1 MIISTDLAN
10 IAPPLVAL
18 AAGLVS
24 AVLYGRKRRWI
35 DAALAGVAGAV
46 LAVTIADVRLPAGAA
61 APLAVSTEAGRI
73 SASDL
78 SAIPAASG
86 VALSGDGVREA
97 EWRDLPARPLRWK
110 PAAADLLWLD
120 FPRSMSLGRIFTLT
134 ARRSSAPA
142 QWRLQL
148 LAENK
153 QVLADSGLAAEP
165 QLSVQWLPPVAEVM
179 VLQAR
184 LLDKNGKTIAQG
196 PIPLQVKDA
205 VPLQIQG
212 RFDAP
217 SFDARAL
224 NQLLS
229 DGGAVLD
236 WNVTLGKSITRSE
249 TARAPLVAAN
259 AMFVDAAYVEHL
271 SAAARAAL
279 LAQAGKGVP
288 LVVLGGNASDAG
300 MWQREFGLSLRP
312 QSPTTEKEDVRQ
324 FGVLSLPP
332 AQLNPSESV
341 AAPWSVLARDARK
354 QTWLWQR
361 GVGQGRVVWVG
372 VADWHKYAIS
382 APQALALWW
391 QSAMDLIALDDVQKA
406 AWQMNDPLPVP
417 GLRSEVCAQGVK
429 TGTVLTAEGYAAMA
443 LAARVDKADA
453 VCAAFWPQKAGWVK
467 FSAAGMT
474 EQGEEYV
481 YAAGDW
487 PAWQKALRRDA
498 TMQYAA
504 RFAPTPTGQDTA
516 ATTATAT
523 ATATTRSG
531 AANAMALA
539 TATAVDAGQ
548 VSAVAGVV
556 DGASWPGARAAGVL
570 FALVLLALWWRE
582 QRQIG
587 GAGDRL

>member
-1 MIISTDLAN
+1 
-10 IAPPLVAL
+10 V
-18 AAGLVS
+18 
-24 AVLYGRKRRWI
+24 
-35 DAALAGVAGAV
+35 
-46 LAVTIADVRLPAGAA
+46 
-61 APLAVSTEAGRI
+61 
-73 SASDL
+73 
-78 SAIPAASG
+78 
-86 VALSGDGVREA
+86 
-97 EWRDLPARPLRWK
+97 
-110 PAAADLLWLD
+110 ADLLWLD
-120 FPRSMSLGRIFTLT
+120 FPRSMSVGRIFTLT
-134 ARRSSAPA
+134 VRRSSAA
-142 QWRLQL
+142 VQWRLQL

-153 QVLADSGLAAEP
+153 QVLADSGLTAES
-165 QLSVQWLPPVAEVM
+165 QLSVQWLPPVAETM

-184 LLDKNGKTIAQG
+184 LLDKSGKTIAQG

-236 WNVTLGKSITRSE
+236 WSVTLGKSITRSE

-271 SAAARAAL
+271 SSAARAAL

-288 LVVLGGNASDAG
+288 LVVLGGNASDAN

-324 FGVLSLPP
+324 FGALSLPP

-341 AAPWSVLARDARK
+341 AAPWSVLARDGRK
-354 QTWLWQR
+354 QPWLWHR

-382 APQALALWW
+382 APQRLALWW
-391 QSAMDLIALDDVQKA
+391 QSAMDLIALHGLQKA
-406 AWQMNDPLPVP
+406 VWQMNDPLPVP

-443 LAARVDKADA
+443 LVARADKADA
-453 VCAAFWPQKAGWVK
+453 VCAAFWPQKSGWVK
-467 FSAAGMT
+467 FSAAGMV
-474 EQGEEYV
+474 EQGSEYV

-487 PAWQKALRRDA
+487 PAWQKALRHAA
-498 TMQYAA
+498 TLQYAA
-504 RFAPTPTGQDTA
+504 RFASRA
-516 ATTATAT
+516 
-523 ATATTRSG
+523 
-531 AANAMALA
+531 
-539 TATAVDAGQ
+539 AGQ
-548 VSAVAGVV
+548 RAGVA
-556 DGASWPGARAAGVL
+556 DGGSWPGVRAAGVL

-582 QRQIG
+582 QRHIG
-587 GAGDRL
+587 GSGDRL

>member
-10 IAPPLVAL
+10 IAPPLAAL
-18 AAGLVS
+18 AAGLIS

-35 DAALAGVAGAV
+35 DAALAGVAGAT
-46 LAVTIADVRLPAGAA
+46 LAVALADVRLPAGAA

-78 SAIPAASG
+78 YAIPAASG
-86 VALSGDGVREA
+86 IVLSGDGAREA
-97 EWRDLPARPLRWK
+97 EWRDLPARPLQWK

-120 FPRSMSLGRIFTLT
+120 FPRSMSVGRIFTLT
-134 ARRSSAPA
+134 VRRSSAPG

-165 QLSVQWLPPVAEVM
+165 QLSVQWLPPVAETM

-184 LLDKNGKTIAQG
+184 LLDKSGKTIAQG
-196 PIPLQVKDA
+196 PVPLQVKDA

-259 AMFVDAAYVEHL
+259 AVFVDAAYVENL
-271 SAAARAAL
+271 TAVARAAL

-300 MWQREFGLSLRP
+300 MWQRDFGLSLRQ
-312 QSPTTEKEDVRQ
+312 QSPTTEKEDMRQ
-324 FGVLSLPP
+324 FGALSLPP
-332 AQLNPSESV
+332 AQLNPAESV
-341 AAPWSVLARDARK
+341 AAPWSVLARDGRK
-354 QTWLWQR
+354 QPWLWQR
-361 GVGQGRVVWVG
+361 GVGRGRVVWVG

-391 QSAMDLIALDDVQKA
+391 QSAMDLIVLDGVQNTV
-406 AWQMNDPLPVP
+406 WQMSDPLPVP

-429 TGTVLTAEGYAAMA
+429 AGTALGAEGYAAMA
-443 LAARVDKADA
+443 LAARADKADA

-467 FSAAGMT
+467 FSAEGMA

-498 TMQYAA
+498 TLQYAA
-504 RFAPTPTGQDTA
+504 RSAPRAAGQRADATA
-516 ATTATAT
+516 AMAEP
-523 ATATTRSG
+523 
-531 AANAMALA
+531 NA
-539 TATAVDAGQ
+539 
-548 VSAVAGVV
+548 SAGVA
-556 DGASWPGARAAGVL
+556 DGGNWPGVRAAGVL

-587 GAGDRL
+587 GADDRL

>member
-1 MIISTDLAN
+1 MIISTDMAN
-10 IAPPLVAL
+10 IAPPLAAL
-18 AAGLVS
+18 AAGLIS

-35 DAALAGVAGAV
+35 DAALAGVAGSV
-46 LAVTIADVRLPAGAA
+46 LAVAIADVRLPVGAA

-86 VALSGDGVREA
+86 IVLSGDGAREA
-97 EWRDLPARPLRWK
+97 EWRDLPARPLQWK

-120 FPRSMSLGRIFTLT
+120 FPRSMSVGRIFTLT
-134 ARRSSAPA
+134 VRRSSAPA

-153 QVLADSGLAAEP
+153 QVLADSGLAAET
-165 QLSVQWLPPVAEVM
+165 QLSVQWLPPVAETM

-184 LLDKNGKTIAQG
+184 LLDKSGKTIAQG

-236 WNVTLGKSITRSE
+236 WNVTLGKSIMRSE
-249 TARAPLVAAN
+249 TARAPLTAAN
-259 AMFVDAAYVEHL
+259 AVFVDAAYVEHL
-271 SAAARAAL
+271 SSAARAAL
-279 LAQAGKGVP
+279 LAQAGKGMP
-288 LVVLGGNASDAG
+288 LVVLGGNASDVG
-300 MWQREFGLSLRP
+300 MWQRDFGLSLRQ

-324 FGVLSLPP
+324 FGALSLPP

-341 AAPWSVLARDARK
+341 AAPWSVLARDGRK
-354 QTWLWQR
+354 QPWLWQR

-391 QSAMDLIALDDVQKA
+391 QSAMDLIALDGVQKA
-406 AWQMNDPLPVP
+406 VWQMNDPLPVP

-429 TGTVLTAEGYAAMA
+429 DGTALSAEGYAAMA
-443 LAARVDKADA
+443 LAARADKADA

-467 FSAAGMT
+467 FSAAGMA
-474 EQGEEYV
+474 EQGGEYV

-504 RFAPTPTGQDTA
+504 RSRPA
-516 ATTATAT
+516 A
-523 ATATTRSG
+523 
-531 AANAMALA
+531 
-539 TATAVDAGQ
+539 AGQ
-548 VSAVAGVV
+548 VAAVAGVA
-556 DGASWPGARAAGVL
+556 DGGSWPGLRAAGVL

-582 QRQIG
+582 QRHIG